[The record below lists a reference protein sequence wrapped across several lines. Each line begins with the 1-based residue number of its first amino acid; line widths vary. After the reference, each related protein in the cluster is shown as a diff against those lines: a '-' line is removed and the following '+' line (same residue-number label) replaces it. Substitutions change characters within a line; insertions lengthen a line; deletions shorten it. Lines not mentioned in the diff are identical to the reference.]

1 MRRRGIEVALLLS
14 WVEINYK
21 EPPNENI
28 IYYVDVDSR
37 HLIYNLIEETNYVL
51 NVTCESCD

>member
-1 MRRRGIEVALLLS
+1 MRRRGIKVVLLLS
-14 WVEINYK
+14 WVKINYK
-21 EPPNENI
+21 EPPNENTI
-28 IYYVDVDSR
+28 NYVDVDSR